1 MNAFRFIPPPVKRWI
16 RRKVGAITPF
26 ERIENLRRA
35 GFQPSLI
42 IDAGAF
48 QGEWTQEALKVFPGA
63 QVLMIEPQEDKR
75 ALLSALAGH
84 DPRITYRQA
93 LLGREATRVRFLVE
107 GTNSRIISGA
117 WDPPSGSRVEEREII
132 RLADLAQAAG
142 FETCGLL
149 KLDLQGHELEALAG
163 AGALFGSCEV
173 IQTEVSW
180 LRIGEVPLVG
190 EVIQR
195 FEAAGYR
202 LYDVFGHN
210 YRPLDGA
217 LWQTDFVFVR
227 TDSRLIAD
235 LNWA

>member
-1 MNAFRFIPPPVKRWI
+1 MNPFCLIPASAKRWI
-16 RRKVGAITPF
+16 RRKTGAITPR
-26 ERIENLRRA
+26 ERLENLRRA
-35 GFQPSLI
+35 GFQPGRI

-48 QGEWTQEALKVFPGA
+48 QGEWTQEALQVFPEA

-75 ALLSALAGH
+75 ALLSELAGR
-84 DPRITYRQA
+84 DSRITFRQA
-93 LLGREATRVRFLVE
+93 LLGREASRVRFLVE

-117 WDPPSGSRVEEREII
+117 WDPPPGSRVEELEIM
-132 RLADLAQAAG
+132 RLADLVQAAG

-163 AGALFGSCEV
+163 AGALFGRCEV

-180 LRIGEVPLVG
+180 LRIGDVPLAG
-190 EVIQR
+190 EVIHR
-195 FEAAGYR
+195 FESAGYR

-217 LWQTDFVFVR
+217 LWQTDFIFVR

-235 LNWA
+235 LSWV